1 MGRGER
7 GSRGGVTEREK
18 RGKEKLKLFPSATN
32 LSNFLLLKAAL
43 WTFTKDDRISA
54 AAPRAAVSKPC
65 MLSCRCHC
73 APTER
78 KKKIVFW
85 QAAGSQTASPV
96 LLASHQGFVRQA
108 CSEPRAFKTP
118 IMQQD
123 SAGQKEQECFRQSC
137 GHTGIIHSS
146 VALWIFCE
154 SYKQKGGKRPAKAAR
169 SFDNWEL
176 YKFRKSSQEDLKF
189 FFFLLLF
196 FYSPFPSFFFPL
208 CLPHCVLSEKP
219 RAKVPLRR

>member
-1 MGRGER
+1 MPPPLRPHR
-7 GSRGGVTEREK
+7 
-18 RGKEKLKLFPSATN
+18 KEKMS
-32 LSNFLLLKAAL
+32 
-43 WTFTKDDRISA
+43 
-54 AAPRAAVSKPC
+54 
-65 MLSCRCHC
+65 
-73 APTER
+73 
-78 KKKIVFW
+78 FW

-108 CSEPRAFKTP
+108 CSEPGAFKTP

-154 SYKQKGGKRPAKAAR
+154 SYKQKASGKRPAKTAR

-189 FFFLLLF
+189 FFYPPLLH
-196 FYSPFPSFFFPL
+196 FFPL
-208 CLPHCVLSEKP
+208 SASPIVRLLKSRVRRSHCEGDKSFDINHCV
-219 RAKVPLRR
+219 KVKGIQSSAQ

>member
-1 MGRGER
+1 M
-7 GSRGGVTEREK
+7 
-18 RGKEKLKLFPSATN
+18 FPSATN
-32 LSNFLLLKAAL
+32 LSNFLLLKAAP
-43 WTFTKDDRISA
+43 WSFTKDGRISA
-54 AAPRAAVSKPC
+54 AATSSPLPPTHLLAAAVSKPRT
-65 MLSCRCHC
+65 LSRRRHC
-73 APTER
+73 APTE
-78 KKKIVFW
+78 KKKMSFW

-154 SYKQKGGKRPAKAAR
+154 SYKQKARGKRPAKTAR

-189 FFFLLLF
+189 FFFLF
-196 FYSPFPSFFFPL
+196 SPSFVFFSLSASPIV
-208 CLPHCVLSEKP
+208 CLLKSRVRRSHCEGDKSF
-219 RAKVPLRR
+219 

>member
-1 MGRGER
+1 M
-7 GSRGGVTEREK
+7 
-18 RGKEKLKLFPSATN
+18 FPSATN
-32 LSNFLLLKAAL
+32 LSNFLLLKAAP
-43 WTFTKDDRISA
+43 WSFTKDGRISA
-54 AAPRAAVSKPC
+54 AAPRAPSLALALSKAR
-65 MLSCRCHC
+65 MLSCCRHC
-73 APTER
+73 APAERR
-78 KKKIVFW
+78 KKKSFW

-154 SYKQKGGKRPAKAAR
+154 SYKQKAR
-169 SFDNWEL
+169 GEKGLQRLREVLIIGS
-176 YKFRKSSQEDLKF
+176 YISSEN
-189 FFFLLLF
+189 
-196 FYSPFPSFFFPL
+196 
-208 CLPHCVLSEKP
+208 PH
-219 RAKVPLRR
+219 RRI

>member
-1 MGRGER
+1 MELHKRR
-7 GSRGGVTEREK
+7 PYLSRSPPCPPPSHTPPRRRRIKTSHTVMLPPLRPH
-18 RGKEKLKLFPSATN
+18 RKEKMS
-32 LSNFLLLKAAL
+32 
-43 WTFTKDDRISA
+43 
-54 AAPRAAVSKPC
+54 
-65 MLSCRCHC
+65 
-73 APTER
+73 
-78 KKKIVFW
+78 FW

-96 LLASHQGFVRQA
+96 LLTSHQGFVRQA

-154 SYKQKGGKRPAKAAR
+154 SYKQKARGKRPAKTAR

-189 FFFLLLF
+189 FF
-196 FYSPFPSFFFPL
+196 YSPLPSFFFPPF
-208 CLPHCVLSEKP
+208 CLPHCVFAEKP